1 MIDLKITGLKIQMA
15 RKIKDMN
22 QEELADKS
30 QLSIGT
36 IQSIEQGRSNM
47 TFKVFNQICKALD
60 INGKDLI

>member
-1 MIDLKITGLKIQMA
+1 MIDLKVIGLKIQMA
-15 RKIKDMN
+15 RKIKNMN
-22 QEELADKS
+22 QEQFATATG
-30 QLSIGT
+30 LSIGT